1 MPTGASGS
9 EWDRRDAD
17 VEARSVMARGRE
29 RAALVLLCALTSV
42 VALLAVARTFLDGEV
57 ADAGVLSLLL
67 ICYLAIFAWV
77 LRRLQRS
84 SPRDR
89 VQLLLGAV
97 VIAVL
102 LLLFTGQD
110 AAELVRYQT
119 FAESG
124 DGSFQDGLRKGLDDL
139 KLFDFGS
146 GLHDGVLAY
155 PDEDDDAGVIAY
167 PDRDESVVA
176 SWLPNSRQATVSSH
190 HGRGIQ
196 AVQVK

>member
-1 MPTGASGS
+1 
-9 EWDRRDAD
+9 
-17 VEARSVMARGRE
+17 MARWRE

-42 VALLAVARTFLDGEV
+42 VALLAVARTFFDGEV

-67 ICYLAIFAWV
+67 MCYLAIFVWV
-77 LRRLQRS
+77 QLRLQRS

-97 VIAVL
+97 FIAVL
-102 LLLFTGQD
+102 LLLLTWQD

-124 DGSFQDGLRKGLDDL
+124 DGSFEDGLRKGLDDL
-139 KLFDFGS
+139 KLFGFGS
-146 GLHDGVLAY
+146 GLYAGVLAY
-155 PDEDDDAGVIAY
+155 PDEDDDASVIAY
-167 PDRDESVVA
+167 PDHDESIVA
-176 SWLPNSRQATVSSH
+176 SWSPTSGIVSS

-196 AVQVK
+196 AVQVKSPSLQPSQS